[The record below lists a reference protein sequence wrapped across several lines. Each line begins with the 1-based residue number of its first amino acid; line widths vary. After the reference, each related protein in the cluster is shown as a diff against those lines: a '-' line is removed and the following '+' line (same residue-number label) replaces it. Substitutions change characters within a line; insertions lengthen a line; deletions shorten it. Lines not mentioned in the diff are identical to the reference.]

1 MTLRSYLALMII
13 ATLVAWLGFGI
24 VLLTV
29 NPETTSWLGLI
40 LMYLSLLVAVTGSG
54 SIIGFIIRFLFLKH
68 ELIVR
73 SVVVAF
79 RQGFLSAIL
88 VCGVLFLFSRGLF
101 SALSLGLLIVVLTA
115 LEFFLLSLE
124 SEQIRSK

>member
-29 NPETTSWLGLI
+29 NPEATSWLGLI

-101 SALSLGLLIVVLTA
+101 SALSLGLLIVALTA

>member
-13 ATLVAWLGFGI
+13 ATLSAWLGFGI

-40 LMYLSLLVAVTGSG
+40 LMYLSLLVAVTGTG
-54 SIIGFIIRFLFLKH
+54 SIVGFIIRFLFLKR

>member
-13 ATLVAWLGFGI
+13 ATLSAWLGFGI

-40 LMYLSLLVAVTGSG
+40 LMYLSLLVAVTGTG
-54 SIIGFIIRFLFLKH
+54 SIVGFVIRFLFLKR

>member
-29 NPETTSWLGLI
+29 NPETTSWLGLT
-40 LMYLSLLVAVTGSG
+40 LMYLSLLVAVTGTG
-54 SIIGFIIRFLFLKH
+54 SIVGFIIRFLFLKH

-124 SEQIRSK
+124 SEQMRSK

>member
-1 MTLRSYLALMII
+1 MTLRSYLALMTI
-13 ATLVAWLGFGI
+13 ATLAAWLGFGI
-24 VLLTV
+24 VLLTI
-29 NPETTSWLGLI
+29 NPETTNWLGLT
-40 LMYLSLLVAVTGSG
+40 LMYISLIVSVTGTA

-79 RQGFLSAIL
+79 RQGFLVAVL

-101 SALSLGLLIVVLTA
+101 SALSLALLIIALTA

-124 SEQIRSK
+124 SEHLNS